1 MSPSADRTPLRIPRP
16 TGWQNATW
24 RKILVAL
31 ALAALSEI
39 ATWVFVRGYG
49 YWVLGQSL
57 GLRSFCRWDCFWY
70 GSIILYGYDAVPSR
84 NPAGDGANW
93 AFYPLFPLLAGLWH
107 RLAGLGFE
115 DSLIITGTLALP
127 VCIYLFIQFVDSDDI
142 AVSPWV
148 SGSLVA
154 FSPYALYAHTGYS
167 EPLYFALCTGALL
180 ALKRDRWLAAGL
192 LGAACS
198 ATRLVG
204 VFLILPMLAHLVGR
218 GDRVSS
224 PGRGGAR
231 LEPLLAIALVPLGV
245 TLYGWHLYGRSGDL
259 LAFAHIQVSWGR
271 SLQNPLVVW
280 WQGVQDGGWHLL
292 FALQAGLALLAAAY
306 LFARRRIGYGAYLAA
321 AVVLPLSSSVWSI
334 PRYVFWQPVLLL
346 VLAECVRWPPVARI
360 LLPLLW
366 VGYFLMMAAWLSG
379 QRFLT

>member
-1 MSPSADRTPLRIPRP
+1 MAEASATAARPDRP
-16 TGWQNATW
+16 TGRLDARW
-24 RKILVAL
+24 RKILIAL
-31 ALAALSEI
+31 ALSVLSEI
-39 ATWVFVRGYG
+39 VTWVFVRGYG

-57 GLRSFCRWDCFWY
+57 GLRSLCRWDCGWY
-70 GSIILYGYDAVPSR
+70 GSIVLYGYDAVPSR

-115 DSLIITGTLALP
+115 DSLLLTGTLALP
-127 VCIYLFIQFVDSDDI
+127 VCIYLFIGFVDANDI

-154 FSPYALYAHTGYS
+154 FGPYSLYAHTGYS

-180 ALKRDRWLAAGL
+180 ALKRERWLAAGL

-204 VFLILPMLAHLVGR
+204 VFLILPMLAHLLGR
-218 GDRVSS
+218 GDRVAS
-224 PGRGGAR
+224 PSEGGGR

-245 TLYGWHLYGRSGDL
+245 TLYGWHLYARSGDM

-280 WQGVQDGGWHLL
+280 WQGVQDGGWPLL

-321 AVVLPLSSSVWSI
+321 AVMLPLSSSVWSI

-346 VLAECVRWPPVARI
+346 VLAECVRWRPLARI

-366 VGYFLMMAAWLSG
+366 TGYFLMMATWLSG
-379 QRFLT
+379 HRFLT